1 MARSAKRH
9 FDTHLILGWVI
20 VVCVSG
26 SILAKPSLRATSR
39 LPIATEA
46 VRSDAR
52 VEIPIEREPL
62 FGSIVLRVR
71 VNQTPA
77 VLILDTGSNVTV
89 LSPELVGR
97 DSVELHL
104 ADPPAKG
111 SGFVG
116 QGLWAT
122 TTLELGTR
130 VWCHR
135 RVLAKDMQDVS
146 RTYRRRVDG
155 LLGVDV
161 LGEFKHVELD
171 FEHHRLILDSRP
183 SQ

>member
-1 MARSAKRH
+1 MSRTVRPH
-9 FDTHLILGWVI
+9 FDSHPILGWVI
-20 VVCVSG
+20 IVCASS
-26 SILAKPSLRATSR
+26 SILAKPSVRATSR
-39 LPIATEA
+39 LPFATDA

-97 DSVELHL
+97 DSEELQL

-122 TTLELGTR
+122 TTLEVGTR
-130 VWCHR
+130 AWSHR

-146 RTYRRRVDG
+146 RAYRRRVDG

-161 LGEFKHVELD
+161 LGEFKYVELD

-183 SQ
+183 SR